1 MMQEGP
7 GSTSV
12 QAFSV
17 RSLHVLIVPAWVL
30 CLPQSMDMKV
40 GLTHDSDL
48 SVVVNVADE
57 HVCLAFGEGLTCPG
71 CISTFHH
78 KTDAQPRVQ
87 VGHWWKMDKW
97 MEE

>member
-1 MMQEGP
+1 MMTKEGP

-40 GLTHDSDL
+40 GLTRDSDL

-57 HVCLAFGEGLTCPG
+57 RVCLACGEGLTCPG

-78 KTDAQPRVQ
+78 ETRCTA
-87 VGHWWKMDKW
+87 VGAGCGH
-97 MEE
+97 